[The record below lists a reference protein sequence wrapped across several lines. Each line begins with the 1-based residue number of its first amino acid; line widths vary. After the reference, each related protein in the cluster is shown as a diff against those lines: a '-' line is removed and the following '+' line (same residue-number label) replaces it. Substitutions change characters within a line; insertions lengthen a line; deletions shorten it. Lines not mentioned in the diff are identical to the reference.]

1 MQWAKTTYCLTVHG
15 GGPIVLCIFS
25 DPLEPR
31 INCLVI
37 RSKQYIPRATFSYN
51 KIESLTS

>member
-1 MQWAKTTYCLTVHG
+1 MLKVRNLRRGAGGEHMAHGCLKVHG
-15 GGPIVLCIFS
+15 GVPIVLYIFS

-37 RSKQYIPRATFSYN
+37 R
-51 KIESLTS
+51 E